1 MKKISQVHGT
11 QEKVLPLEINVDTV
25 YIRENIQPDEEGWI
39 YDETQMS
46 LLEYFR
52 QSIPQTEET
61 TDKAIAELSLL
72 FLSFN
77 ERLTQLE
84 GQNNV

>member
-1 MKKISQVHGT
+1 MKKITQVHGT

-25 YIRENIQPDEEGWI
+25 YIRENIQPDEEGWV
-39 YDETQMS
+39 YDETQMT

-52 QSIPQTEET
+52 QNIPQLEET

-77 ERLTQLE
+77 NRLEQLE
-84 GQNNV
+84 VKNV